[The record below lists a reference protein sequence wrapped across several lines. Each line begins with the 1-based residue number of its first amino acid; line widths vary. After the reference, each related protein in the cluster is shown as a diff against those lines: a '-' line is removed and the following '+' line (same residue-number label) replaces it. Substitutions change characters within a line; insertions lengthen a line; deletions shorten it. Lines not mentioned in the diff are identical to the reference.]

1 MVIGIIGKVG
11 SGKSTCVEYIERAYG
26 AIVFSCDSI
35 AKDIIENKETDYIAL
50 PSGLFFRSEEAQEEC
65 RNKIHKLVFDRIS
78 IQIMNITKNLN
89 IKNNEN
95 IVKVKNK
102 NNFLEHNES
111 NEGERN
117 KSNANNRILENKNYL
132 TNNYS
137 QIDKKDI
144 LIVIE
149 CALPSERLFEMCDKV
164 IYIRN
169 SYEDKV
175 KLLYEKRAYT
185 EDVTKLIYDS
195 QAYYDKFYN
204 RANIIVENNG
214 TKEDL
219 EKKIKEVIDEIYIVR
234 K

>member
-11 SGKSTCVEYIERAYG
+11 SGKSACVEYIEKEYG

-50 PSGLFFRSEEAQEEC
+50 PSGLFFKSKEAQEEC
-65 RNKIHKLVFDRIS
+65 RNKIHKLVFDRIFN
-78 IQIMNITKNLN
+78 QIMDITNNSNFMNKDGKMNKNNLYEYSESDKYKN
-89 IKNNEN
+89 SKNNEN
-95 IVKVKNK
+95 LSIFKNR
-102 NNFLEHNES
+102 NNFMNNSSSLEE
-111 NEGERN
+111 
-117 KSNANNRILENKNYL
+117 
-132 TNNYS
+132 
-137 QIDKKDI
+137 KDG
-144 LIVIE
+144 LIIIE
-149 CALPSERLFEMCDKV
+149 CALPGEKLFEMCDKI

-175 KLLYEKRAYT
+175 KLLYEKRGYT

-195 QAYYDKFYN
+195 QAYYDKFYD
-204 RANIIVENNG
+204 RADIIVDNNG
-214 TKEDL
+214 TKADL